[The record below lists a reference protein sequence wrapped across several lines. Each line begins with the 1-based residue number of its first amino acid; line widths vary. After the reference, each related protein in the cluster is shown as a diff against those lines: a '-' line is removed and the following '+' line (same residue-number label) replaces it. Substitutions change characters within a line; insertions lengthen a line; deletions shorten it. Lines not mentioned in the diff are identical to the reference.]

1 MCAWKT
7 ERERQGIKDE
17 SEGEDMGRKEVERN
31 FGSWRVKSG
40 VRGRGR
46 GHRLLVRM
54 CVNVCVCVLAAGQ

>member
-1 MCAWKT
+1 M
-7 ERERQGIKDE
+7 